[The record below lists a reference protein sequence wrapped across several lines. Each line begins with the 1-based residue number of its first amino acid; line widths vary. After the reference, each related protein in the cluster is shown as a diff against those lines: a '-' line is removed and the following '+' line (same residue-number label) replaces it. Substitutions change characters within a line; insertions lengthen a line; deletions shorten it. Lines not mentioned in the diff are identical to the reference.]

1 VRDGTHGGFGMSGQM
16 VKTRAVLLLLT
27 MVGLAVMLPARAA
40 PAPGLAP
47 MFTLEG
53 LSRGAVSLAA
63 YKGSPVILLFWA
75 PW

>member
-1 VRDGTHGGFGMSGQM
+1 MLGQM
-16 VKTRAVLLLLT
+16 AKTRAAMLLVT
-27 MVGLAVMLPARAA
+27 AGLVAMLPAHAA

-47 MFTLEG
+47 VFTLEG
-53 LSRGAVSLAA
+53 LNREPVSLAA

>member
-1 VRDGTHGGFGMSGQM
+1 MPGQLAR
-16 VKTRAVLLLLT
+16 TRAVMLLLT
-27 MVGLAVMLPARAA
+27 AGLVTMLPAHAA

-53 LSRGAVSLAA
+53 LGRESVSLAT